1 MNEFFASIYSWF
13 CDSANIA
20 FSIMEQKGSVEEEN
34 LFPGYFPTIGLTAAA
49 ISLLIAFAFYIWPIN
64 HPRFKAWWAWLIML
78 LTNAII
84 NFGLT
89 YAFINQRIKSLLNE
103 NIDDITVGES
113 LYDITD
119 PDFSISFS
127 EGFNL
132 AWSNICVSIMFF
144 IVASLIFNWFSTNC
158 RLSPFRK

>member
-1 MNEFFASIYSWF
+1 MNEFFESIYSWF
-13 CDSANIA
+13 CDSENAA
-20 FSIMEQKGSVEEEN
+20 FKIMMEKGTALEED
-34 LFPGYFPTIGLTAAA
+34 PYMGYFPTIGLTAAA
-49 ISLLIAFAFYIWPIN
+49 ISLLIAVAFYIWPIN

-89 YAFINQRIKSLLNE
+89 YAFINQRIMN
-103 NIDDITVGES
+103 
-113 LYDITD
+113 ITD
-119 PDFSISFS
+119 DNNGAAELYEIDSDFSISFS
-127 EGFNL
+127 EGFGL